1 MESQHRMQLLTTLL
15 EEADHK
21 TQALT
26 HALGARERV
35 EQGEQST
42 HGAPLTEEEQALKY
56 EHDLWERAQIALTE
70 ARRVLEEL
78 APLEKERGVSQEG
91 AQHGTA

>member
-1 MESQHRMQLLTTLL
+1 MESQHRMQVITALL

-42 HGAPLTEEEQALKY
+42 HGAPLTEEEQALQY
-56 EHDLWERAQIALTE
+56 EHDLWERAQSALTE
-70 ARRVLEEL
+70 ARTVLEEL
-78 APLEKERGVSQEG
+78 AQLEKERGISQ
-91 AQHGTA
+91 